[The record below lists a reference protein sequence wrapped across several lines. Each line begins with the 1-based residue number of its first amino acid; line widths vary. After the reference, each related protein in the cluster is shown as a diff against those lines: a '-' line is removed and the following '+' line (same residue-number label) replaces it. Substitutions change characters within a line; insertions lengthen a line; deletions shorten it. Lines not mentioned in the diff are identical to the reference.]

1 MFRYIIMIIYEVPT
15 EDALACRARRC
26 FTAISTNCL
35 SAQYCLRPLK
45 ERKERD
51 S

>member
-1 MFRYIIMIIYEVPT
+1 MIIYEVPT
-15 EDALACRARRC
+15 EDALACRPGHAGVLI
-26 FTAISTNCL
+26 TAILTNCL

-45 ERKERD
+45 ESKERD